1 VSQNADITSAASER
15 SAVSGGPLRRPRGL
29 HKIFLGYAPGVGK
42 TFTMLSEARRRAARG
57 EGIVVGFV
65 EPHDRPETIALLEGL
80 EQIPTKRFEY
90 RGKVLEELD
99 TDAVLARRPEW
110 VLVDEL
116 AHTNAPGARHEK
128 RWQSVEELLDAGVNV
143 ISTVNVQHLES
154 LNDLVHDIT
163 GVRVRETLPDRIV
176 DAATEVVLADLTPQA
191 LINRLRRGVV
201 YKAEKIPQA
210 LNNFF
215 RPGNLAA
222 LRELALRKTAQEVD
236 DYLLDYM
243 DEKGI
248 QGSWPANDRV
258 LVCVTAQP
266 IATTLIRRGYRLA
279 ERLKGDLICL
289 HVTLTGA
296 SARSDELCLP
306 CLEEARRLAEEL
318 VATWKEVAGD
328 SAAEAIVAFA
338 LENRITQIVLGQSAR
353 GRFTEIVRGS
363 VVNRIMRETVGI
375 DVLVVADQA
384 QD

>member
-1 VSQNADITSAASER
+1 MSQFADITPTASAPPAR
-15 SAVSGGPLRRPRGL
+15 SGDPIRRPRGK

-42 TFTMLSEARRRAARG
+42 TYTMLSEARRRAARG

-80 EQIPTKRFEY
+80 EQVPTKRIEY
-90 RGKVLEELD
+90 HGKILEELD

-116 AHTNAPGARHEK
+116 AHTNVPGTRHEK
-128 RWQSVEELLDAGVNV
+128 RWQSVDELLDAGINV

-163 GVRVRETLPDRIV
+163 GVRMRETLPDRIV
-176 DAATEVVLADLTPQA
+176 DAADEVVLADLTPQA

-201 YKAEKIPQA
+201 YDAEKVPQA
-210 LNNFF
+210 LHNFF

-243 DEKGI
+243 NDQDI
-248 QGSWPANDRV
+248 QGSWPACDRV
-258 LVCVTAQP
+258 LVCVTPQP
-266 IATTLIRRGYRLA
+266 IAPTLVRRGYRLA
-279 ERLKGDLICL
+279 ERLKGDLVCL
-289 HVTLTGA
+289 HVRVTGA
-296 SARSDELCLP
+296 AAPSDGSCLT
-306 CLEEARRLAEEL
+306 CLDEARRLAEEL
-318 VATWKEVAGD
+318 GAAWKEVPGD
-328 SAAEAIVAFA
+328 SAAEAIVRFA

-353 GRFTEIVRGS
+353 GRFAEVVRGS
-363 VVNRIMRETVGI
+363 VVNRVMRETVGI

-384 QD
+384 RD